1 VCGNPKKGVRVVTKE
16 VLDAGTVVV
25 LAVVVISPLIAV
37 IGFMARWAYNGSK
50 ANADATNRLN
60 ATLVEMTKTF
70 QSNTDAQVATE
81 RRMTSIETKFSDLS
95 HKIDKLPEHMK
106 VGVVESLDTFLDKLT
121 LALRESGSVPATFSM
136 NHRRRG
142 LLDILTG
149 R

>member
-1 VCGNPKKGVRVVTKE
+1 MVTKE

-50 ANADATNRLN
+50 VNADATNRLN
-60 ATLVEMTKTF
+60 ATLVELTKAF
-70 QSNTDAQVATE
+70 QSNTDAQVAAE
-81 RRMTSIETKFSDLS
+81 RRMTSMEGKFSELS

-106 VGVVESLDTFLDKLT
+106 VGVVETLDAFLDKLT
-121 LALRESGSVPATFSM
+121 LALRESGSVPANFSV

-142 LLDILTG
+142 LFDFLAG